1 MIKRLTEEVQTSLRS
16 GVAIT
21 SLGQCVEELVFNSID
36 AKATCVAIRLDLETF
51 KIQVVDNGS
60 GMGREDLSKAGNRY
74 FTNKCY
80 SVEDLEN
87 LTCYGFRGEALASI
101 ANMASIVEI
110 SSKTN
115 KIAKTFLKLFHN
127 GNGLEVSEAELNR
140 PSAGTTVTVYNLF
153 YQLPVRR
160 KCMDSLLEFERVR
173 HKVEALSLM
182 HPSVSFSLRNYA
194 SCYMALQLPKT
205 KDVCSRFSQIYGL
218 GKSQKLRGIYH
229 KSGGFEISGYI
240 SSEGHYN
247 KNIQLLYVNDRLV
260 LKTRLHKLI
269 DFLLRKQSVI
279 CKTKGG
285 PVTSSPAHHRS
296 GPELYGVF
304 VMNIKC
310 PHDEYDVCLEPA
322 KTLIEFR
329 SWDALLLCIEEG
341 VKAFLK
347 REHLFIEP
355 CGEDIKEFNE
365 NNGFSLGSAMVLHP
379 SFPEEKHTE
388 ENFRRACD
396 NIVDSYEMCNLQSKS
411 VRRKITLEKETS
423 DRTGPINNVKETV
436 ASPDLAIPET
446 VHESSNK
453 VGNPLPNKNGITLDL
468 PELSNLHKE
477 PNVCNDPQTE
487 VINSKNPQEGCGQ
500 DVSDAV
506 EIDSDSR
513 MLLCSETSG
522 KDANSLHD
530 PAFQE
535 SSPSSA
541 PLGHFVN
548 VRDIN
553 VRKHQFFLK
562 SALVGRHRMA
572 EEGRGPS
579 VELNPHRL
587 NSHGEAAIEQ
597 ESLKLCS
604 TGLIV
609 HLVQSQPPD
618 KTADIKHSS
627 NIPPIL
633 GPVSARDVF
642 DKKLKFSSTQEC
654 SRITKGGMYAGN
666 GYKSMETGHASGQKN
681 EMDSL
686 PAVGSGDFVTQCAC
700 ELISIAPSDSVH
712 SVDTATS
719 RKQMPENLTRFGH
732 CTKLSL
738 YPKLGSLDRFRRCY
752 GTIKN
757 TQSVPAEKGD
767 EFAVPICVGSL
778 TGKNKNLEH
787 SGICDLPAKEHVGC
801 NNNGYECLI
810 PLEKSQFCS
819 EESRKTY
826 VRESPLTLTDYSQRG
841 TKAPRSSGFTGTLAS
856 KVSRMKGSLKETIHL
871 EPRGQPFEQPQLYSS
886 PQNEGRCGPSSQN
899 NLLQSNYS
907 VSQLSTR
914 EVGTK
919 SHSFASCLPEQSNPV
934 EISSTRAV
942 DMEDTVSLCF
952 IDTDGDYVVSQK
964 RKLALPDNLC
974 PEDTC
979 EDTSVMD
986 ESLKQNVNTCDPI
999 VVLSSS
1005 SEGARDYANPSENE
1019 ETQSHPS
1026 EWFDQFDASLGRTV
1040 YINRMTGLSTY
1051 TAPPGEEPKAVCTKD
1066 ISTMAVN
1073 VVMKNGFQY
1082 TCHPFRSEFIVPFLP
1097 RPQKERYLQSQDFR
1111 DAQGESLQS
1120 MFSEWD
1126 NPVFAHCPEVA
1137 LDVSS
1142 GQADNLAVK
1151 IHNILYPYRFTKKMI
1166 ESMQV
1171 LNQVDNK
1178 FIACLINT
1186 RPDENKEMDGNLL
1199 VLVDQHAI
1207 HERIRLEQLI
1217 IDSYEKQSE
1226 ASGKKKLLAST
1237 VCPPLEIEITEEQRR
1252 LLWCCHKSL
1261 EEWGLEL
1268 SFPKNNPLQ
1277 ILVGKV
1283 PLCFVEREAN
1293 ELRRGRQ
1300 TVAKSIVQE
1309 LVREQVELLQTT
1321 GGAQGTLPL
1330 TILKV
1335 LASQACHGAIKFNDP
1350 LTFEE
1355 SCQLLKSL
1363 SYCQLPF
1370 QCAHGRPS
1378 MLPLAD
1384 TSHLQQESQPKP
1396 NLAKLRRMAKAWQRF
1411 RKEKALTGKT

>member
-1 MIKRLTEEVQTSLRS
+1 MIKQLTEKVQTSLRS

-60 GMGREDLSKAGNRY
+60 GMGREDLCKAGNRY
-74 FTNKCY
+74 FTSKCY

-87 LTCYGFRGEALASI
+87 LTFYGFRGEALASI

-127 GNGLEVSEAELNR
+127 GKGLEVSEAELNR
-140 PSAGTTVTVYNLF
+140 PSPGTTVTVYNLF
-153 YQLPVRR
+153 HQLPVRR

-194 SCYMALQLPKT
+194 SCSMALQLPKT

-218 GKSQKLRGIYH
+218 GKSQKLRGIYY

-247 KNIQLLYVNDRLV
+247 KNIQFLYVNNRLV

-279 CKTKGG
+279 CKTKSV

-296 GPELYGVF
+296 GPELYGIF
-304 VMNIKC
+304 VLNIKC
-310 PHDEYDVCLEPA
+310 QHDEYDVCLEPA

-329 SWDALLLCIEEG
+329 SWDALLLFIEEG

-355 CGEDIKEFNE
+355 CGEDVKEFNE
-365 NNGFSLGSAMVLHP
+365 NNGFCLGSAMALHP
-379 SFPEEKHTE
+379 SFPEEKYTQ
-388 ENFRRACD
+388 ENFKKACD
-396 NIVDSYEMCNLQSKS
+396 NIVDSYEMFNLQSKS
-411 VRRKITLEKETS
+411 VRRKISLEKETS
-423 DRTGPINNVKETV
+423 DHRGPTNNMKETG
-436 ASPDLAIPET
+436 AFPDLAISEP
-446 VHESSNK
+446 VHESSSK
-453 VGNPLPNKNGITLDL
+453 VANPLPSKNGTTLDL
-468 PELSNLHKE
+468 PKLSHLHKE
-477 PNVCNDPQTE
+477 PNVCVDPQTE
-487 VINSKNPQEGCGQ
+487 VINSKCGQ
-500 DVSDAV
+500 NLSDAV
-506 EIDSDSR
+506 EIDSNSR
-513 MLLCSETSG
+513 MVLCSEKSG
-522 KDANSLHD
+522 KNTNNLHD

-535 SSPSSA
+535 TSPSSA
-541 PLGHFVN
+541 AVGHFVN
-548 VRDIN
+548 MRDIN
-553 VRKHQFFLK
+553 VCKHQFPFK
-562 SALVGRHRMA
+562 CALVGKYRMA
-572 EEGRGPS
+572 EEEREPPMG
-579 VELNPHRL
+579 L
-587 NSHGEAAIEQ
+587 NSHGLNSHEAAAMEQ

-609 HLVQSQPPD
+609 HLMQSQPPD
-618 KTADIKHSS
+618 KTVDINHSS
-627 NIPPIL
+627 NILPVL

-642 DKKLKFSSTQEC
+642 DKKLTFPSPKEC
-654 SRITKGGMYAGN
+654 FRITKGGMYTEN
-666 GYKSMETGHASGQKN
+666 GYESKAIEHMSDQKN
-681 EMDSL
+681 LMDL
-686 PAVGSGDFVTQCAC
+686 FPEVGSGDFATHSVK
-700 ELISIAPSDSVH
+700 ELSSITPSSSVH
-712 SVDTATS
+712 NVDGATS

-732 CTKLSL
+732 CAIAKLSL
-738 YPKLGSLDRFRRCY
+738 HPKLGSLDRFRRHY
-752 GTIKN
+752 GNIKN
-757 TQSVPAEKGD
+757 TQSEKAD
-767 EFAVPICVGSL
+767 EFAAPGCVGSL
-778 TGKNKNLEH
+778 IDKNKNIEH
-787 SGICDLPAKEHVGC
+787 SGICDIPAKEHVGC
-801 NNNGYECLI
+801 NNKDHNCHL
-810 PLEKSQFCS
+810 PMEKSQFCS

-826 VRESPLTLTDYSQRG
+826 VRESPLTLTDYSQSR

-856 KVSRMKGSLKETIHL
+856 KVSKMKGSLKETIHL
-871 EPRGQPFEQPQLYSS
+871 EPRGQPFEQTQLYSS
-886 PQNEGRCGPSSQN
+886 PPNEGSCGLTSEN

-907 VSQLSTR
+907 ISQLSTR

-919 SHSFASCLPEQSNPV
+919 SQSFAPCFPVQSNPM
-934 EISSTRAV
+934 EISNTRAV
-942 DMEDTVSLCF
+942 DMESTVSLCF

-964 RKLALPDNLC
+964 RKLASTNEEVC

-986 ESLKQNVNTCDPI
+986 ESSLQNVNTCDRI

-1005 SEGARDYANPSENE
+1005 SEGAVDDANPSENVE
-1019 ETQSHPS
+1019 LQSHLS
-1026 EWFDQFDASLGRTV
+1026 EWFDQFDTSLGRTV
-1040 YINRMTGLSTY
+1040 YVNRMTGLSTY
-1051 TAPPGEEPKAVCTKD
+1051 SAPPSEEPKAVCTKD

-1073 VVMKNGFQY
+1073 VMENGFQY

-1097 RPQKERYLQSQDFR
+1097 RPQKERHLQSQDFR

-1120 MFSEWD
+1120 VFSEWD

-1151 IHNILYPYRFTKKMI
+1151 IHNILYPYRFTKDMI

-1186 RPDENKEMDGNLL
+1186 RPGENKEMDGKLL

-1217 IDSYEKQSE
+1217 TDSYEKQSE
-1226 ASGKKKLLAST
+1226 APGKKKLLTST

-1252 LLWCCHKSL
+1252 LLWFCHKSL
-1261 EEWGLEL
+1261 EEWGLEV
-1268 SFPKNNPLQ
+1268 SFPENSPLQ

-1309 LVREQVELLQTT
+1309 FIREQVELLQTT
-1321 GGAQGTLPL
+1321 GGARGTLPL
-1330 TILKV
+1330 TIQKV
-1335 LASQACHGAIKFNDP
+1335 LASQACHGAIKFNDT

-1355 SCQLLKSL
+1355 SCQLMKTL
-1363 SYCQLPF
+1363 SCCQLPF

-1384 TSHLQQESQPKP
+1384 TAHLQQESQPKP

-1411 RKEKALTGKT
+1411 RKEKDLTGKT

>member
-74 FTNKCY
+74 FTSKCY
-80 SVEDLEN
+80 SVENLEN

-127 GNGLEVSEAELNR
+127 GKGLEVSEAELNR

-194 SCYMALQLPKT
+194 SCSMALQLPKT

-229 KSGGFEISGYI
+229 KSGRFEISGYI

-247 KNIQLLYVNDRLV
+247 KNIQFLYVNDRLV

-269 DFLLRKQSVI
+269 DFLLRKQSVT

-285 PVTSSPAHHRS
+285 PVTSSPARHRS

-347 REHLFIEP
+347 REHLFIEL

-365 NNGFSLGSAMVLHP
+365 NNGFCLGSAMALHP

-388 ENFRRACD
+388 ENFKRACD

-411 VRRKITLEKETS
+411 VQRKITLEKETS
-423 DRTGPINNVKETV
+423 DHSGPTNNVKEIF
-436 ASPDLAIPET
+436 AFPDLAISET
-446 VHESSNK
+446 IHESSNK
-453 VGNPLPNKNGITLDL
+453 VGNPLPDKNGTTLDL
-468 PELSNLHKE
+468 LELSNLHKE

-500 DVSDAV
+500 DVLDAV
-506 EIDSDSR
+506 EIDSDSG
-513 MLLCSETSG
+513 MSLCSETSG
-522 KDANSLHD
+522 KDTNSLHD

-541 PLGHFVN
+541 ALGHFVN

-553 VRKHQFFLK
+553 VQKHQFLLK
-562 SALVGRHRMA
+562 SALVGRYRMA
-572 EEGRGPS
+572 EESRGPP
-579 VELNPHRL
+579 VELNPHGL
-587 NSHGEAAIEQ
+587 NSCGEAAIEQ

-609 HLVQSQPPD
+609 HLMQSQPPD
-618 KTADIKHSS
+618 KTADINHSS
-627 NIPPIL
+627 NIPPVL

-642 DKKLKFSSTQEC
+642 DKKLKFSNTQEC
-654 SRITKGGMYAGN
+654 SRITKGGMYPGN
-666 GYKSMETGHASGQKN
+666 GYKSMEIGHASGQKN

-686 PAVGSGDFVTQCAC
+686 PAVGSGDFVTQCVN
-700 ELISIAPSDSVH
+700 ELISIAPSDFVH
-712 SVDTATS
+712 SVDSATS
-719 RKQMPENLTRFGH
+719 RKQMPEKLTRFEH
-732 CTKLSL
+732 YTKLSL
-738 YPKLGSLDRFRRCY
+738 HPKLGSLDRFRRRY

-757 TQSVPAEKGD
+757 TQSVSAKKGD
-767 EFAVPICVGSL
+767 EFAVPACVGSL
-778 TGKNKNLEH
+778 TDKNKNLEH

-801 NNNGYECLI
+801 NNNGHECLL

-819 EESRKTY
+819 EESRKTHI
-826 VRESPLTLTDYSQRG
+826 RESPLTLTDYSQSR

-871 EPRGQPFEQPQLYSS
+871 EPRGQPFEQSQLYSS
-886 PQNEGRCGPSSQN
+886 PPNEGRCGPSSQN

-907 VSQLSTR
+907 ISQLSTR

-919 SHSFASCLPEQSNPV
+919 SHSFAPCFPEQSNPV
-934 EISSTRAV
+934 EIFSTGAV

-979 EDTSVMD
+979 EDTSAMD
-986 ESLKQNVNTCDPI
+986 ESSKQNANTCDPI

-1005 SEGARDYANPSENE
+1005 SEGATDNANPEENE
-1019 ETQSHPS
+1019 EAQSHPS

-1073 VVMKNGFQY
+1073 VVMEN
-1082 TCHPFRSEFIVPFLP
+1082 
-1097 RPQKERYLQSQDFR
+1097 
-1111 DAQGESLQS
+1111 DARGESLQS

-1151 IHNILYPYRFTKKMI
+1151 IHNILYPYRFTKDMI

-1226 ASGKKKLLAST
+1226 ASGKKLLAST
-1237 VCPPLEIEITEEQRR
+1237 VRPPLEIEITEEQRR

-1268 SFPKNNPLQ
+1268 SFPENNPLQ

-1283 PLCFVEREAN
+1283 PLCFVEREAS

-1309 LVREQVELLQTT
+1309 FIREQIELLQTT
-1321 GGAQGTLPL
+1321 GGARGTLPL

-1355 SCQLLKSL
+1355 SCQLMKAL
-1363 SYCQLPF
+1363 SCCQLPF

-1411 RKEKALTGKT
+1411 RKEKDLTGKT